1 MLITFKTKNHA
12 DVVMFGD
19 IALQLIGMMG
29 LLKKTPGAILT
40 EDIQQA
46 LEKLQSSLNQIS
58 SEKIGTNS
66 AQEVSDDN
74 DDEPKIPLKIRAL
87 PLIDL
92 LKNAHK
98 NQNNVM
104 WS

>member
-40 EDIQQA
+40 EDIKQA
-46 LEKLQSSLNQIS
+46 LEKLQSSLDQIS
-58 SEKIGTNS
+58 SDKSDGDS
-66 AQEVSDDN
+66 VQKVSDD
-74 DDEPKIPLKIRAL
+74 DDEPKIPLQIRAL

-92 LKNAHK
+92 LKNALK

>member
-46 LEKLQSSLNQIS
+46 LEKLQSSLNQIN
-58 SEKIGTNS
+58 SEKITTNS
-66 AQEVSDDN
+66 VQEVSDDN
-74 DDEPKIPLKIRAL
+74 DEEPKIPLKIRAL

>member
-46 LEKLQSSLNQIS
+46 LEKLQSSLNQIN

-66 AQEVSDDN
+66 VQEVSD

>member
-40 EDIQQA
+40 EDIKQA
-46 LEKLQSSLNQIS
+46 LEKLQSSLDKIS
-58 SEKIGTNS
+58 SDKSGGDS
-66 AQEVSDDN
+66 AQKVSDD
-74 DDEPKIPLKIRAL
+74 DDEPKIPLQIRAL

-92 LKNAHK
+92 LKNALK

>member
-19 IALQLIGMMG
+19 IALKLVGMMG
-29 LLKKTPGAILT
+29 FLKKTPGAILP
-40 EDIQQA
+40 EDIKQA
-46 LEKLQSSLNQIS
+46 LEKLQSSLDQIS
-58 SEKIGTNS
+58 DAKIDIGSEKK
-66 AQEVSDDN
+66 VSDDN

-92 LKNAHK
+92 LKNALE

>member
-29 LLKKTPGAILT
+29 LSKKTPGAILT

-46 LEKLQSSLNQIS
+46 LEKLQSSLAQIN
-58 SEKIGTNS
+58 SEKIGTDS
-66 AQEVSDDN
+66 IHEISDDN
-74 DDEPKIPLKIRAL
+74 EEEPKIPLNIRAL

>member
-40 EDIQQA
+40 EDIEQA
-46 LEKLQSSLNQIS
+46 LEKLQSSLDQIS
-58 SEKIGTNS
+58 SAKRGGAS
-66 AQEVSDDN
+66 FQSVSDD
-74 DDEPKIPLKIRAL
+74 DDEPKIPLQIRAL

-98 NQNNVM
+98 NHNNVM

>member
-40 EDIQQA
+40 EDIKQA
-46 LEKLQSSLNQIS
+46 LEKLQSSLDQIS
-58 SEKIGTNS
+58 SAKSGGDS
-66 AQEVSDDN
+66 VQKVSDD
-74 DDEPKIPLKIRAL
+74 DDEPKIPLQIRAL

>member
-19 IALQLIGMMG
+19 IAFQLIGMMG

-40 EDIQQA
+40 ENIQQA
-46 LEKLQSSLNQIS
+46 LEKLQSSLDQI
-58 SEKIGTNS
+58 NS
-66 AQEVSDDN
+66 DKRGGDSVQKVSDD
-74 DDEPKIPLKIRAL
+74 DDEPKIPLQIRAL

-92 LKNAHK
+92 LKNALK